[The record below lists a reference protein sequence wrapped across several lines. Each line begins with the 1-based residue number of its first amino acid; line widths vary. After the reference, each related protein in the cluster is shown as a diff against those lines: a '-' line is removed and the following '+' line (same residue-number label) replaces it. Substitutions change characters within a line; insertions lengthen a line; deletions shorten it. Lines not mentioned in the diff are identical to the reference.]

1 MTVLLD
7 SIEEF
12 IRRKCNIYK
21 ELNSENTESGVPP
34 QEGNEPEK
42 ADIEQQQEEEQQHQ
56 QQQQQQQQQHQ
67 QQPKEEEKQ
76 DHQIEHQQQL
86 EEHKDILQIDSTHDP
101 EPCFTLI
108 GSTQHDPDTDNK
120 ENQSVSQFFSRV
132 KEYRG
137 VNKEEKSFDRDRKS
151 YRSPV
156 LRPEMFETPPD
167 LPGIDAVYINR

>member
-12 IRRKCNIYK
+12 IRRKFNIYK

-42 ADIEQQQEEEQQHQ
+42 ADIEHQQEEQR
-56 QQQQQQQQQHQ
+56 
-67 QQPKEEEKQ
+67 QPKEEEQQ
-76 DHQIEHQQQL
+76 DQQIEHQQQL
-86 EEHKDILQIDSTHDP
+86 EEHKEILQIDSTYDP

-151 YRSPV
+151 YRSRRSPV
-156 LRPEMFETPPD
+156 LRPEMFETPPV